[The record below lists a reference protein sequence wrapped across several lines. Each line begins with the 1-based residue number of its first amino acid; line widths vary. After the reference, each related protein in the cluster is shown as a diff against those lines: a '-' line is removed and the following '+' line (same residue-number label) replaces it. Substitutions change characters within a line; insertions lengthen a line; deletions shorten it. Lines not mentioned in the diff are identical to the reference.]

1 MRDIGKNIRTLR
13 IRKKLNQDQLAEALH
28 VTRQTVSNYET
39 GRSRPDVEMLAK
51 LAEVLDVDIKEL
63 LYGPSRMEHFTRLLL
78 RLAVGAV
85 LTGLAAIL
93 YFVGGP
99 WSQRLLEER
108 YVMFPIYM
116 VIFFVKPLFFILLG
130 WTLSQGCLILL
141 RSEPLNYRWAIWTRR
156 LILLGIAVWM
166 IAMAPWFFYLAR
178 GMWEE
183 LQHLWGNGSFSHTSS
198 FRLNAFVLFAAR
210 HPKVLSLGSALCGA
224 ALGILGFPGRW
235 TGKGV
240 SETAMAQTEKN
251 ESPE

>member
-1 MRDIGKNIRTLR
+1 MENLGKNIRLLR
-13 IRKKLNQDQLAEALH
+13 VQRKMSQDQLAEALH

-166 IAMAPWFFYLAR
+166 IAMAPWFFYLAQ
-178 GMWEE
+178 GMWEY
-183 LQHLWGNGSFSHTSS
+183 LQYVWGHSSSPQGSS
-198 FRLNAFVLFAAR
+198 FPANAFLLFVGR
-210 HPKVLSLGSALCGA
+210 HPKALSLASALCGA
-224 ALGILGFPGRW
+224 ALGILGFPGHR
-235 TGKGV
+235 TTKGA
-240 SETAMAQTEKN
+240 SETAMAQMEKN
-251 ESPE
+251 DSPE

>member
-13 IRKKLNQDQLAEALH
+13 IRKKLNQDQLAEAIH

-108 YVMFPIYM
+108 YVIFPVYM

-130 WTLSQGCLILL
+130 WTFSQGCLVLL
-141 RSEPLNYRWAIWTRR
+141 RSEPLNCRWAVWTRR
-156 LILLGIAVWM
+156 LILLGIVAWM
-166 IAMAPWFFYLAR
+166 IAMAPWFFYLAQ

-183 LQHLWGNGSFSHTSS
+183 LQHLWGDGSFSHTSS
-198 FRLNAFVLFAAR
+198 FPANTLLLFVAR
-210 HPKVLSLGSALCGA
+210 HPKVLSLSSALCGA

-240 SETAMAQTEKN
+240 SEAAMAQMEKTD
-251 ESPE
+251 SPE

>member
-13 IRKKLNQDQLAEALH
+13 IRKKLNQDQLAEAIH

-78 RLAVGAV
+78 RLTVGAV

-99 WSQRLLEER
+99 WAQRLLEER
-108 YVMFPIYM
+108 YLMFPVYM
-116 VIFFVKPLFFILLG
+116 VIYFVKPLFYLVLG
-130 WTLSQGCLILL
+130 WTLSQGCLALL
-141 RSEPLNYRWAIWTRR
+141 RADPPTRRWAVWTRR
-156 LILLGIAVWM
+156 AILAIIVVWI
-166 IAMAPWFFYLAR
+166 IAMAPWFCYLAQ
-178 GMWEE
+178 GLWEE
-183 LQHLWGNGSFSHTSS
+183 LQYLWGNESFSDTSS
-198 FRLNAFVLFAAR
+198 FRLNAFVLFAGR

-224 ALGILGFPGRW
+224 ALGILGFPGRR
-235 TGKGV
+235 TDKGS
-240 SETAMAQTEKN
+240 SEAAMAQMEKTD
-251 ESPE
+251 SPE

>member
-13 IRKKLNQDQLAEALH
+13 IRKKLNQDQLAEAIH

-63 LYGPSRMEHFTRLLL
+63 LYGPSKMEHFTRLLL

-99 WSQRLLEER
+99 WAQRLLEER

-130 WTLSQGCLILL
+130 WTFSQGCLVLL

-166 IAMAPWFFYLAR
+166 IAMAPWFFYLVR

-183 LQHLWGNGSFSHTSS
+183 LKHLWGDGSFSHTSS

-210 HPKVLSLGSALCGA
+210 HPKVLSLSSALCGA

-235 TGKGV
+235 TVKDIAEPG
-240 SETAMAQTEKN
+240 AAQIKKTD
-251 ESPE
+251 SPE